1 LILLDSDVFR
11 HFHIGSQ
18 LSKLTLIYPGRICMP
33 EIVKNELQKSTKL
46 VAPVDDF
53 ISKHK
58 IPVIPFPSDIETIKE
73 YAYLTSKKLKGYGE
87 SACLA
92 MARYH
97 GYCIASS
104 NIWDIQSYCKTYS
117 IQYVKTMDI
126 LIAGNKAGI
135 LSVEKCNTF
144 ITDVK
149 NAGSKLP
156 VNSLQEFIQ
165 GKFPVLVI

>member
-1 LILLDSDVFR
+1 
-11 HFHIGSQ
+11 
-18 LSKLTLIYPGRICMP
+18 
-33 EIVKNELQKSTKL
+33 
-46 VAPVDDF
+46 
-53 ISKHK
+53 
-58 IPVIPFPSDIETIKE
+58 
-73 YAYLTSKKLKGYGE
+73 
-87 SACLA
+87 
-92 MARYH
+92 
-97 GYCIASS
+97 
-104 NIWDIQSYCKTYS
+104 
-117 IQYVKTMDI
+117 MDI